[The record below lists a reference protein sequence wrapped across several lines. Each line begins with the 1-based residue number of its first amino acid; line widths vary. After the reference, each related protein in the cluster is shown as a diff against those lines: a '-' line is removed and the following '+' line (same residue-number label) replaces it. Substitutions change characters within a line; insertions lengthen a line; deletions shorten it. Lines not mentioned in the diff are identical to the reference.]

1 MQTKLSLLFSE
12 FGEEAVQV
20 QRRAFLELHS
30 YCRKKFG
37 LDFHAVDVQRMTS
50 SDADVTHRRTNMLVD
65 LIARTQAVSA
75 GPNFVVR
82 FEFEVIKISKKYVPT
97 VYMYM
102 YEHSV

>member
-1 MQTKLSLLFSE
+1 M
-12 FGEEAVQV
+12 QV

-50 SDADVTHRRTNMLVD
+50 SDTDVTHRRSHMLVD

-82 FEFEVIKISKKYVPT
+82 FEYWAVYVG
-97 VYMYM
+97 
-102 YEHSV
+102 SD